1 MKKEDF
7 IKMVEE
13 KIDNI
18 QKSIKKKGW
27 LIIQSFFLFNFFI
40 IVVLRAYFIAKRSG
54 YED

>member
-27 LIIQSFFLFNFFI
+27 LIIQSFFCLTF
-40 IVVLRAYFIAKRSG
+40 S
-54 YED
+54 